1 MTLKRLFILILIPVI
16 ISCSDK
22 KERELNQREN
32 AILER
37 EQKFAD
43 KEAEYELL
51 LKMKDSIDLTLQK
64 KDSVLENRVW
74 PDSLRMKWSSKMVCR
89 ESNCSNY
96 VIGDQ
101 RSETWDFVS
110 DSTGMFVNVVN
121 NNQIKRIFKGK
132 YSGNKI
138 VLDSAK
144 ETSSKSTVKISVV
157 LDEIRK
163 NVIKGTQT
171 ITGQDNCTAKFS
183 VELSPSKK

>member
-1 MTLKRLFILILIPVI
+1 MTLKRLLILILIPVI
-16 ISCSDK
+16 ISCSDR

-64 KDSVLENRVW
+64 KDSVPENRVW

-121 NNQIKRIFKGK
+121 NNQIKRIFKGQ